1 MSLPGAGA
9 VPTLSEIG
17 RTLAED
23 LARLDEEAAEIELL
37 VQQIRAETERHEARR
52 LKAEERVT
60 TLEHQPPPTPGE
72 LDAARVQLLTLTRW
86 SAASSLP
93 CSSSSWVR
101 P

>member
-52 LKAEERVT
+52 LKGEERVT
-60 TLEHQPPPTPGE
+60 SRPKADGRQARRSCRTAPGHGRQPG
-72 LDAARVQLLTLTRW
+72 
-86 SAASSLP
+86 
-93 CSSSSWVR
+93 
-101 P
+101 

>member
-52 LKAEERVT
+52 LKGEERVT

-86 SAASSLP
+86 LAASSLP